1 MDIQTGL
8 LHGRQPEAVLKEIAD
23 GFGEAVRERG
33 ATLAAAAAAAAGEGQ
48 QVQSLE
54 ELGVIPSQEPDK
66 KQL

>member
-33 ATLAAAAAAAAGEGQ
+33 ATLAAAAAGEGQ
-48 QVQSLE
+48 QMPSLE
-54 ELGVIPSQEPDK
+54 ELGVMPAQEPDK